1 MLHGIL
7 SEKDRYHVI
16 SHMESEK
23 QRNKSKVVIIENR
36 SWLPERREVE

>member
-1 MLHGIL
+1 MLRGIL
-7 SEKDRYHVI
+7 SERDRYHVI